1 MAVFALVIAG
11 ERREAYQLMV
21 IRHPWIRLVSI
32 LWIVAC
38 GGVVAYFAHEQAGW
52 ARHGPQVKR
61 RRWLLRLDPFDEPA
75 PLPHFDSMGGPALL
89 PR

>member
-38 GGVVAYFAHEQAGW
+38 GGVVAYFAHEQAG
-52 ARHGPQVKR
+52 
-61 RRWLLRLDPFDEPA
+61 
-75 PLPHFDSMGGPALL
+75 
-89 PR
+89 